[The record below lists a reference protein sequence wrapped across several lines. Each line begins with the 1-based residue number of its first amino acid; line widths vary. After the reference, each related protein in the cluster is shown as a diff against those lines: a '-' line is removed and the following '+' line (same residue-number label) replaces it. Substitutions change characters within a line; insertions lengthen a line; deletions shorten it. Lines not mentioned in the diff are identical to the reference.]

1 MLNFYV
7 NQALPDNRV
16 QKRQCGI
23 KMYKMELNSVVI
35 EGLKTRKWENDDE
48 DGNKNENENEDCK
61 ETVTKISNFWLLF

>member
-48 DGNKNENENEDCK
+48 DGNKNENEDCK